1 MRIEQARRI
10 TWKGGNIINIKEMEK
25 HLKNEVNIQVRR
37 QEAIQ
42 GKFEPWYKNN
52 QLSMQAKGIMNHL
65 WDQIKWTNNINIKFI
80 AGMFS
85 NSEHEVKCAIN
96 ELIRHGYIFA
106 YQTEEKRVRFDLFR
120 SKFRAKNKKYVED
133 LL

>member
-1 MRIEQARRI
+1 M
-10 TWKGGNIINIKEMEK
+10 NIKEMEK
-25 HLKNEVNIQVRR
+25 HIKNEVNIQVRR

-52 QLSMQAKGIMNHL
+52 QLSMQAKGVMNHL
-65 WDQIKWTNNINIKFI
+65 WNQLEWTDKTNIKFI
-80 AGMFS
+80 AHHFS
-85 NSEHEVKCAIN
+85 NSEHEVKAAIN

-106 YQTEEKRVRFDLFR
+106 YKVEENRVRFDLFR